1 MTIKSNSSRS
11 FPYLSSCCSKD
22 PVNKDAIIKVS
33 KDAGKRQPQ
42 EASSAP
48 DLQPAYRS
56 SRRNFPARLQ
66 KLYAETKCCSKD
78 TAINGAIIKVS
89 KDAGKSRAQKA
100 SSSAHDVNQGSL
112 AASPSSVISRGTNEI
127 QEERESHFIAASAS
141 TSRDGGAPSL
151 PRPEQPITLADLPKC
166 REEESL
172 SITNDVALQRHPE
185 HGVAAVLQ
193 RDSQNASAA
202 DRGRHALLNIT
213 EVGSSWRKATKTLV
227 NVYGAAAS
235 SFRYSAAA
243 FGNPSP
249 YQMSM
254 ASGVSWAATCAL
266 SGINHALFSQKRDVV
281 SLLSDAANFGA
292 GVASMATTDLTYR
305 SNPNQ
310 TNVNYA
316 ATSSNILRAAS
327 STTAS

>member
-22 PVNKDAIIKVS
+22 PVIKDAIITKVP
-33 KDAGKRQPQ
+33 KDAGKRQAQ
-42 EASSAP
+42 EASSASN
-48 DLQPAYRS
+48 LQPAHKS

-78 TAINGAIIKVS
+78 AAINGAIIKGS
-89 KDAGKSRAQKA
+89 KDAGKSQAQKA
-100 SSSAHDVNQGSL
+100 SSAHDVNQGSL
-112 AASPSSVISRGTNEI
+112 AASPSSVTSRGTNEI
-127 QEERESHFIAASAS
+127 QEEERESHFIAASAS
-141 TSRDGGAPSL
+141 TSRDGGAPLLS
-151 PRPEQPITLADLPKC
+151 RPEQAQSIRNREQPITLADLPKC
-166 REEESL
+166 RAEEYL
-172 SITNDVALQRHPE
+172 SITNDVALQLHPE

-193 RDSQNASAA
+193 RDSQNARAA
-202 DRGRHALLNIT
+202 DRGRRALLNIT
-213 EVGSSWRKATKTLV
+213 EVDSSWTKATKALA

-235 SFRYSAAA
+235 A
-243 FGNPSP
+243 FGNLSP

-254 ASGVSWAATCAL
+254 ALGVSWAATSAYA
-266 SGINHALFSQKRDVV
+266 IFSQKRDVV

-292 GVASMATTDLTYR
+292 GMASMVTTDLTYR

-316 ATSSNILRAAS
+316 ATRCNILWAAS
-327 STTAS
+327 SLNFA